1 MPLTFTDNMRGE
13 DRVNLEALLIAKDQ
27 VNWRPK
33 WTIHRFA
40 RDPHGELTRLS
51 RAGID
56 VPLLVKRFPKEYL
69 GYDVYEGN
77 LLLNTGI
84 NSILWPLIL
93 GSGGT
98 ALNNA
103 NAYIGVG
110 DNATAASASQ
120 TGLLAST
127 NIAFAGMNS
136 GYPSFASQVA
146 SWQATFASSVANFAW
161 NEICVANAN
170 TNASGTVVNRLQQ
183 TMGTKAS
190 PAVWLPILQI
200 TLS

>member
-1 MPLTFTDNMRGE
+1 MPLTFTDSMRGE

-27 VNWRPK
+27 MNWRPK

-51 RAGID
+51 RAGVD
-56 VPLLVKRFPKEYL
+56 TPLLVRKFSAEYL
-69 GYDVYEGN
+69 GCDVYEGN

-84 NSILWPLIL
+84 NSTLWPLII

-98 ALNNA
+98 ALSNA
-103 NAYIGVG
+103 NSYLGTG
-110 DNATAASASQ
+110 TSSASGSDPTQ
-120 TGLLAST
+120 TGLLANPVFVAVDATYPQGPTAQVVSWRST
-127 NIAFAGMNS
+127 FGS
-136 GYPSFASQVA
+136 G
-146 SWQATFASSVANFAW
+146 VANQAW

-170 TNASGTVVNRLQQ
+170 TNASGTVVNRLVQ